1 MGRIYKRWKPQLAY
15 THGFILRRITEE
27 KRASGIMKFIKPER
41 PQVFDYINFTRINF
55 VH

>member
-15 THGFILRRITEE
+15 TNGFILRRIIEE

-41 PQVFDYINFTRINF
+41 PQVSRGLILFIKIYF
-55 VH
+55 